1 MRHAS
6 LAALALAAALPV
18 AAFAEDDALR
28 PAGDPAMRAAHEVV
42 REALLERAT
51 LPARPPALP
60 GAEMMDA
67 GARADRARRD
77 EAEHAAHDRA
87 ATRGEQQRSRHAGSD
102 RGHGADGGHRGGM
115 HPGDSAGDCRDAA
128 GAVRTREMH
137 GGMEGGHMGGGMDGG
152 HMGGR

>member
-6 LAALALAAALPV
+6 LAVLALAAALPV
-18 AAFAEDDALR
+18 AALAEDDVTR
-28 PAGDPAMRAAHEVV
+28 SGGDRAMRAAHEVV

-60 GAEMMDA
+60 DGEMMES

-77 EAEHAAHDRA
+77 EAERAAHDRA
-87 ATRGEQQRSRHAGSD
+87 ARHGEQQRARHAGGD
-102 RGHGADGGHRGGM
+102 RDHGAAGGHRGGM

-137 GGMEGGHMGGGMDGG
+137 GGMEGGHMGGG